1 MNVVNGL
8 PPAAERVRQALE
20 ALNLGASIRI
30 MPATTRTAEDAA
42 VACGCPVGAIVKS
55 LIFRGRESGRP
66 LLFLVSG
73 TNRVNEKGAA
83 AYVGEPIT
91 RPDAAFVREATGYAI
106 GGIPPVGHDTPLVP
120 YLDADLLQYGTVWA
134 AAGTPTAVFA
144 VDPARLRDA
153 TGAVVVDVK

>member
-1 MNVVNGL
+1 
-8 PPAAERVRQALE
+8 
-20 ALNLGASIRI
+20 
-30 MPATTRTAEDAA
+30 
-42 VACGCPVGAIVKS
+42 
-55 LIFRGRESGRP
+55 
-66 LLFLVSG
+66 
-73 TNRVNEKGAA
+73 
-83 AYVGEPIT
+83 
-91 RPDAAFVREATGYAI
+91 VREATGYAI